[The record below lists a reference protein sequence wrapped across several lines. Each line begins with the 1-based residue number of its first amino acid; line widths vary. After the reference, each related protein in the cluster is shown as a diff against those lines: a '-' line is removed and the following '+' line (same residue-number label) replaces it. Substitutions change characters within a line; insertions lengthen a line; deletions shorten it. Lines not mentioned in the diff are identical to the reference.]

1 MLWLVSLGTILG
13 TRPRHCT
20 PIDFVLVV
28 CETGP
33 DIRVR
38 IRRIVIRVR
47 VRHTAIRVRVVV
59 RAVNHTACGKLHHF
73 GCKVTELTRTM
84 GMPVMACF
92 LLEMKLFCPYCLD
105 MKKSLYLCS
114 DDSVANDYRFVA
126 EGGVSNHSSN
136 FFCIGALFLP
146 FLKPIPL
153 LLLDLPLNVVL

>member
-1 MLWLVSLGTILG
+1 MHSVCTSLPSLGPSSSNPSGPTKLYPSFNFSAFQSL
-13 TRPRHCT
+13 TAVAVACFPRHRNRDT
-20 PIDFVLVV
+20 SLPLYADLFILVV

-84 GMPVMACF
+84 SRQVIRTAKEWLQCH
-92 LLEMKLFCPYCLD
+92 
-105 MKKSLYLCS
+105 
-114 DDSVANDYRFVA
+114 RRQWW
-126 EGGVSNHSSN
+126 
-136 FFCIGALFLP
+136 
-146 FLKPIPL
+146 
-153 LLLDLPLNVVL
+153 